1 MIGNLLILYQ
11 APALGLQLAIDGILI
26 GAVFALAAY
35 GMALVWG
42 VTNIINVS
50 QGEFVMLG
58 GFVTV
63 LCVEHGLPP
72 LLAVP
77 IAAAVLYALGWGLFQ
92 LVIVHLVGRDM
103 FSSVLATFGIA
114 IVLQQLMARL
124 FGAGDRIVASGLES
138 WFFFDHLVGI
148 AQVKVLVFVCCIAL
162 GLSLTLFLGRSR
174 RGQAIRAVA
183 QDARAASVL
192 GIETK
197 KVYRLTYALNAAICG
212 AAGALAAMAYTIH
225 PYGGLSYTIRSFM
238 IVVVAGLGNVAGV
251 VWAALGLGVAESFA
265 GFILGTQ
272 YQIAF
277 VFGLLVV
284 VLVLRNWMLKRHRRY
299 LQ

>member
-63 LCVEHGLPP
+63 LCVEQGLPP

-124 FGAGDRIVASGLES
+124 FGAGDRIVASGLGS